1 MPAHEELTAAA
12 MEDRM
17 RSYFDACNAGDADA
31 IADHFVDDA
40 VHYLPPGMED
50 GPYRGAETIGQHWEW
65 MVENFGSSWSVDR
78 IATDAD
84 DGSAVME
91 WSHFAGQDGPVLR
104 GTEWYDFDRE
114 TGLIAEIRAYFASPM
129 DTDRERNELV
139 GFDYAGRGYATE
151 PPVSRDEP

>member
-1 MPAHEELTAAA
+1 MNQNPELTATA
-12 MEDRM
+12 MEDHM
-17 RSYFDACNAGDADA
+17 RSYFDACNAGDASA
-31 IADHFVDDA
+31 IAAHFVEDA

-50 GPYRGAETIGQHWEW
+50 GPYRGAETIGEHWER
-65 MVENFGSSWSVDR
+65 MVADYGSTWTVDR
-78 IATDAD
+78 IATDVAD
-84 DGSAVME
+84 ESAVME

-104 GTEWYDFDRE
+104 GIEWYDFDRE

-151 PPVSRDEP
+151 PPITRDG